1 MGLFD
6 QFGIWMYVYN
16 CCSSEI
22 QDDQLSP
29 ITEGYL
35 FFAREIIKYSYTI
48 ITPHSAT
55 SYKSLL
61 EKRNHIKLPLAVGI
75 TINFGWG
82 KCESE
87 CHLVNQK
94 RFNLWIVCNQG
105 QSPIVSNCDR
115 SRIVYNCITPSWI
128 KSGEITFYFP
138 STFGTLLDS
147 VFHLCWRQI
156 SENKLQ
162 VELKSSM
169 KVRAKYHEFE
179 LLSNYWKYLRSAY
192 LENQLNLFPREV
204 LWGLIYR
211 VGLISS
217 LTLWIHIDTN
227 SCLLSLLLF
236 GSCCNN

>member
-1 MGLFD
+1 
-6 QFGIWMYVYN
+6 MYVYN

-75 TINFGWG
+75 MINFGWG

-94 RFNLWIVCNQG
+94 RFNL
-105 QSPIVSNCDR
+105 
-115 SRIVYNCITPSWI
+115 
-128 KSGEITFYFP
+128 
-138 STFGTLLDS
+138 
-147 VFHLCWRQI
+147 
-156 SENKLQ
+156 
-162 VELKSSM
+162 
-169 KVRAKYHEFE
+169 
-179 LLSNYWKYLRSAY
+179 
-192 LENQLNLFPREV
+192 
-204 LWGLIYR
+204 
-211 VGLISS
+211 
-217 LTLWIHIDTN
+217 
-227 SCLLSLLLF
+227 
-236 GSCCNN
+236 